1 MIHVNSILRLLVCSL
16 RRAPCSLHS
25 AIILHMP
32 FTFKTLSIPGVI
44 LIEPRAFGDDRGFF
58 METYRY
64 SDFASAGIKES
75 FVQDNYSRSLTGI
88 LRGLHYQKD
97 PNAQGKLVQ
106 CITGKDFRCG
116 RGYQKRFS
124 QLREMG
130 CRGIVR
136 RQQTD
141 ALCPAGFAH
150 GFLVLSETADVMYK
164 CTKEYSPADDR
175 GIIWNDPDIG
185 IEWPLKG
192 PLLSGKDR
200 EHPLLKDADNNFE
213 YPHL

>member
-1 MIHVNSILRLLVCSL
+1 
-16 RRAPCSLHS
+16 
-25 AIILHMP
+25 
-32 FTFKTLSIPGVI
+32 
-44 LIEPRAFGDDRGFF
+44 
-58 METYRY
+58 METYKY

-75 FVQDNYSRSLTGI
+75 FVQDNYSRSLTGNPEGAS
-88 LRGLHYQKD
+88 LPEEPQC
-97 PNAQGKLVQ
+97 PGK
-106 CITGKDFRCG
+106 TGAVHNRKDFRCG

-124 QLREMG
+124 HFGKWVAAELSGDNKLMLY
-130 CRGIVR
+130 V
-136 RQQTD
+136 
-141 ALCPAGFAH
+141 PAGFAH

-185 IEWPLKG
+185 IEWPLKE

-213 YPHL
+213 YTLQSL

>member
-1 MIHVNSILRLLVCSL
+1 MR
-16 RRAPCSLHS
+16 S
-25 AIILHMP
+25 AIILQMP

-58 METYRY
+58 METYKY
-64 SDFASAGIKES
+64 SDFASAGIEES

-88 LRGLHYQKD
+88 LRGLHYQKN

-106 CITGKDFRCG
+106 CITGRIF
-116 RGYQKRFS
+116 
-124 QLREMG
+124 
-130 CRGIVR
+130 
-136 RQQTD
+136 D
-141 ALCPAGFAH
+141 AAADIRKGSPSFGKWVAAELSGDNKLMLYVPSGFAH

-185 IEWPLKG
+185 IEWPLKE

-213 YPHL
+213 YTLFGVNPPTFP